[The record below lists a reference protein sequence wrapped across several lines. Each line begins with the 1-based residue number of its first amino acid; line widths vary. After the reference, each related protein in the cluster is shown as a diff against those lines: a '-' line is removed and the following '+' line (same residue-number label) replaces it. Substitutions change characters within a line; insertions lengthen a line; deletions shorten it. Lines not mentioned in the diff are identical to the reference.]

1 MASWPERDRPAWEA
15 GTCRADLFDER
26 NAGAD
31 WSLSSRQKTAP
42 MMRAA
47 IYARFSSENQSASS
61 IADQIEVCSRYIAK
75 NGWTAVRTYSDA
87 AMSGASRFRPGYQ
100 QLLADLDYGLFDLVV
115 VEALDRLGRKLADI
129 ADLHDRCTFA
139 GIILLAVN
147 VGEITAMH
155 IGMLGTMAQ
164 LYLSDLKQK
173 TWRGQLGRALQGK
186 IPGGKAYGYDL
197 VTAAAGERQINPVEA
212 AMVCRIFTEFANG
225 HSPRAIA
232 KRLNAE
238 AVPGPNGRPW
248 GDTTIRGQAER
259 GTGLLNN
266 ALYVGRLERNR
277 CSYVKDPR
285 TGKRVARP
293 NPREKWE
300 ITAVPQLRI
309 IDDELWQR
317 VKARQETLRFAIGR
331 DTEGNALN
339 RAHRRHFLLSGLLV
353 CGSCG
358 GGYTIVGPDRYG
370 CAAHR
375 SKGTCTN
382 ALLIGRH
389 TLEDRVLCGLKERM
403 MEPDLVADFVDA
415 FNAEMRKLATS
426 AEYETLAA
434 KRTLAE
440 IERKLAA
447 IVRAIE
453 DGAYTDTLKARL
465 TKLEQEKAQTEARL
479 CAGKCAPVLRLH
491 TNLPEL
497 YRSKIGHLTEALNAP
512 QTVTEAAEIM
522 RGLIDR
528 IVLTPGD
535 GELRA
540 ELHGDLAVLA
550 RFAQERE
557 CRFGGNP
564 PGLSVVAGARNHLN
578 LLFNA
583 PRLELP
589 LWWRGLTAAYANLKR
604 AYGAGS
610 RRALV
615 LFEGDDHAARNRTQ
629 VSCTARGLEADD
641 RGRALP
647 AGLSLI
653 RQGAG
658 GPRPDRRGAGLS
670 DHQGPDARHHSA
682 GV

>member
-1 MASWPERDRPAWEA
+1 
-15 GTCRADLFDER
+15 
-26 NAGAD
+26 
-31 WSLSSRQKTAP
+31 
-42 MMRAA
+42 MMRAV

-61 IADQIEVCSRYIAK
+61 IADQIEVCSRYITK
-75 NGWTAVRTYSDA
+75 SGWTSVTTYSDA

-100 QLLADLDYGLFDLVV
+100 QLLADLDCGLFDVVV

-139 GIILLAVN
+139 GIILVAVN

-186 IPGGKAYGYDL
+186 VPGGKAYGYDL
-197 VTAAAGERQINPVEA
+197 VTAATGERQINPVEA
-212 AMVCRIFTEFANG
+212 AIVSRIFTEFANG

-238 AVPGPNGRPW
+238 GVPGPGGRPW

-259 GTGLLNN
+259 GTGVLNN
-266 ALYVGRLERNR
+266 ALYVGRLEWNR
-277 CSYVKDPR
+277 CSYVKDPAPAGVSPVPIPAR
-285 TGKRVARP
+285 SGRSPKCRSSALSMMNSGNGSRRVRRRCASRLAATP
-293 NPREKWE
+293 
-300 ITAVPQLRI
+300 
-309 IDDELWQR
+309 
-317 VKARQETLRFAIGR
+317 G
-331 DTEGNALN
+331 GNALN

-382 ALLIGRH
+382 TLLISRH
-389 TLEDRVLCGLKERM
+389 ALEDRVLSGLEERM
-403 MEPDLVADFVDA
+403 MAPDLVAAFVDE

-426 AEYETLAA
+426 AERETLAA

-453 DGAYTDTLKARL
+453 DGAYTPTLKARL
-465 TKLEQEKAQTEARL
+465 TALEQEKAQTEARL
-479 CAGKCAPVLRLH
+479 RAGKHAPVLRLH

-497 YRSKIGHLTEALNAP
+497 YRNKIGRLAEALNAP
-512 QTVTEAAEIM
+512 ETVTEAAEIM

-528 IVLTPGD
+528 IVLTPVD

-550 RFAQERE
+550 RFAQEGER
-557 CRFGGNP
+557 RSAGNP
-564 PGLSVVAGARNHLN
+564 ARLSVVAGVGFVQARTGQLRKH
-578 LLFNA
+578 
-583 PRLELP
+583 
-589 LWWRGLTAAYANLKR
+589 
-604 AYGAGS
+604 
-610 RRALV
+610 V
-615 LFEGDDHAARNRTQ
+615 
-629 VSCTARGLEADD
+629 
-641 RGRALP
+641 
-647 AGLSLI
+647 
-653 RQGAG
+653 
-658 GPRPDRRGAGLS
+658 
-670 DHQGPDARHHSA
+670 
-682 GV
+682 